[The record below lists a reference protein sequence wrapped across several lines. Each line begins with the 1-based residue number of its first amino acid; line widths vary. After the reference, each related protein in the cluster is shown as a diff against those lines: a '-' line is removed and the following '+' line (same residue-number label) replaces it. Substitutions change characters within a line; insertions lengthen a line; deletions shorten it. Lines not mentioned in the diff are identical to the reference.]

1 MGHLPGREGITLGPQ
16 LGPQIGFVRLG
27 SPSLPVFSSLT
38 VCPPPP
44 SPAHIHTPHF
54 GLQHFRPSHLATYPI
69 PRVLFSTGEGKRCWL
84 LSRDA
89 SVDMRDPRYCL
100 LTPVSSGEE
109 KGPGSK
115 GGTLGPQ
122 GMDP

>member
-1 MGHLPGREGITLGPQ
+1 MTGHQQINRSRQEREPQ
-16 LGPQIGFVRLG
+16 LCFWDW
-27 SPSLPVFSSLT
+27 
-38 VCPPPP
+38 
-44 SPAHIHTPHF
+44 
-54 GLQHFRPSHLATYPI
+54 PSHLATYPI